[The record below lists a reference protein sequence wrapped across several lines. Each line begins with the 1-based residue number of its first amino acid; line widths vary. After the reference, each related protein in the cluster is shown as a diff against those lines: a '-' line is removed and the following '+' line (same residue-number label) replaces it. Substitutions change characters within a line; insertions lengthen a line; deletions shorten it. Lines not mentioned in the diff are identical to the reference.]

1 VKIRQVPHSKL
12 ADALSDASIVV
23 MDSDDAT
30 QAGLAPARAGIG
42 MEDARSPFASA
53 LAVRAADRAQPR
65 VGRLV
70 AAYQSEDVAR
80 FILVRYQD
88 SVRRPW

>member
-1 VKIRQVPHSKL
+1 
-12 ADALSDASIVV
+12 
-23 MDSDDAT
+23 
-30 QAGLAPARAGIG
+30 